1 MIQKKICMLGT
12 FAVGKT
18 SLVSRFVKSVFSDK
32 YHSTIGVKVDKK
44 QVAVGDGQLDLL
56 LWDIYGEDEF
66 QKLRTSYLR
75 GSAGYVLVV
84 DGTRRETLGQAVA
97 FQNRAQEAVGNV
109 PFVLMVNKVDLT
121 EKWEVDEAA
130 LQELEQRGWPV
141 FKTSAKAGTGVEEA
155 FLALSQR
162 LMALPPGG

>member
-18 SLVSRFVKSVFSDK
+18 SLVSQFVKSIFSDK
-32 YHSTIGVKVDKK
+32 YHSTVGVKVDKK
-44 QVAVGDGQLDLL
+44 QVTVGGDELDLL

-97 FQNRAQEAVGNV
+97 FQNRAEEAVGKV
-109 PFVLMVNKVDLT
+109 PFVLMVNKADLT

-130 LQELEQRGWPV
+130 LEELSQRGWPI
-141 FKTSAKAGTGVEEA
+141 FKTSAKTGTGVEEA

-162 LMALPPGG
+162 LMTPPR

>member
-1 MIQKKICMLGT
+1 MIQKKVCMLGT

-18 SLVSRFVKSVFSDK
+18 SLVSRFVKSIFSDK
-32 YHSTIGVKVDKK
+32 YHSTVGVKVDKK
-44 QVAVGDGQLDLL
+44 QVTVGGDELDLL

-84 DGTRRETLGQAVA
+84 DGTRHETLGQAVA
-97 FQNRAQEAVGNV
+97 FQNRAQEAIGNV
-109 PFVLMVNKVDLT
+109 PFVLMVNKADLT

-130 LQELEQRGWPV
+130 LEELSQRGWPV
-141 FKTSAKAGTGVEEA
+141 FKTSAKTGTSVEEA

-162 LMALPPGG
+162 LMAAPR